1 MTYSNQ
7 EIYEMFQE
15 EECDITE
22 KGVWVEY
29 GKYSYRTSVIKIEDK
44 FYEIQESRSGSY
56 YTDYYYEDPEIYEVT
71 PKEVVITK
79 TVYERIK

>member
-7 EIYEMFQE
+7 EIIEMFQE
-15 EECDITE
+15 EECDIIE
-22 KGVWVEY
+22 QACWIDG
-29 GKYSYRTSVIKIEDK
+29 GKRSYRTSIVKIEDK
-44 FYEIQESRSGSY
+44 FYEIQECRSGSY
-56 YTDYYYEDPEIYEVT
+56 YTDYHYDDPEIHEVT